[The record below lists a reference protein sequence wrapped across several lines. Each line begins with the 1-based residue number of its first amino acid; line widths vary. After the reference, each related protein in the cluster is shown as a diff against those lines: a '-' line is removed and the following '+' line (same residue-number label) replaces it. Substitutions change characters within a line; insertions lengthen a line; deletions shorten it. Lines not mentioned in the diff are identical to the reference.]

1 MLQLISLAGLH
12 SNATI
17 TSELSRRFKDEG
29 MLAYVNLVQ
38 RREKELG
45 VDVLTHQKW
54 SGANYMD
61 GILGAI
67 QSGSSGSKS
76 MGQGNTEAGRLLHYQ
91 RCLAHL
97 LTNRPDF

>member
-76 MGQGNTEAGRLLHYQ
+76 MGQGNTEAGKLLHY
-91 RCLAHL
+91 RRPL
-97 LTNRPDF
+97 LHSLTSRSDF